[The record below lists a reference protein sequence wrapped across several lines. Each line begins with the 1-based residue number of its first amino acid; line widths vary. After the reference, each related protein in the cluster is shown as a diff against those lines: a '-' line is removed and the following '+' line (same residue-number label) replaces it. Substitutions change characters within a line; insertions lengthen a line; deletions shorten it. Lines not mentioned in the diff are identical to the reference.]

1 VHFYRSKGTT
11 YNAWLTVPT
20 LYTFLG
26 CLPCKAHQWLTSEDL
41 EARRSLEMCTTLEA
55 RRHVCLSKLLTA
67 RLSLTGRRTI
77 ARTKSCIILFGLYPS
92 YGMHH
97 GSDKHLTCGDET
109 NLDCCNMM
117 TTTIDYDMTIITLD
131 NFTLRCLVGPLLPML
146 YVQYE

>member
-1 VHFYRSKGTT
+1 
-11 YNAWLTVPT
+11 
-20 LYTFLG
+20 
-26 CLPCKAHQWLTSEDL
+26 
-41 EARRSLEMCTTLEA
+41 
-55 RRHVCLSKLLTA
+55 
-67 RLSLTGRRTI
+67 
-77 ARTKSCIILFGLYPS
+77 
-92 YGMHH
+92 MHH